1 MTNVIAGRAVPGVP
15 EATSYWLAWID
26 ALPEATLLCRD
37 LLGTEQADRPTAT
50 ATAALDPAV
59 AARAA
64 AVTRD
69 DPTLVQVLST
79 AVTALL
85 AAVRT
90 DTRDVCV
97 LTDSGGRVF
106 PVRIVVD
113 PGQSGRQLLSAVREA
128 YLTGARN
135 LGVSP
140 EALLRRE
147 GVVPT
152 DFAVVGTD
160 VRQPPAG
167 STLGFSMAD
176 GRLSVSYRTDLF
188 LASTADRLART
199 FTRILTELLDPAGP
213 GTLGPVLTSV
223 DPAEAERLAAV
234 NRTGR
239 PRAEGVLLHHGL
251 QDGAAR
257 FPDRVAVRDDGTT
270 YAELNQRANRLAR
283 RLRELGT
290 GPGDIVG
297 MAVPRSTDEL
307 VALYAIVKA
316 GAAYLPI
323 DTALPAARIRH
334 MIEESRARIVV
345 GARCPGAE
353 VLVDPADPGLAALDG
368 TDLPDLA
375 GEDDLAYVIYTS
387 GSTGTPKG
395 VMVEHRAIVN
405 RLTWMQRAYPLA
417 ADDVVLHKTP
427 VSFDVSLWEI
437 FWWSMAGCS
446 VSTLPVGAER
456 EPLAILDRIRE
467 HAVTTL
473 HFVPSMLQAMLPR
486 LRNRRPEGLRRIFAS
501 GEALSA
507 ESVRL
512 LREAYPDGGPA
523 LINLY
528 GPTEAAVDVTHYDCT
543 GHDVRR
549 PVPLGVPID
558 NLRLRILTRDGRP
571 APVGVPGEL
580 YLLGAGLARGYLRAP
595 ARTAQRFV
603 PDAQEHGERAYRTGD
618 AARWLED
625 GSVEYLGRLD
635 TQVKIRGHR
644 IELGEIEHVMR
655 GVAGVTDCA
664 AIAVDGMLR
673 GFVVAD
679 GPDAEET
686 VRAALTERLPAYAVP
701 ARIRRITEIP
711 HTSNGKRDL
720 KALAA
725 LRTRTGRGTPRGE
738 TETTL
743 AGIFSGVL
751 GGGPVGAEDNLFD
764 LGLDS
769 IRFIG
774 ALAAARPAG
783 LEFTLQELFAHPTV
797 AALARVARRAED
809 TDEDRPTAPFA
820 LLTGEDAKAGLP
832 ADAVDAY
839 PLTHLQRGL
848 LYEVATR
855 DAAVYHDVSG
865 YRYDGPLDWPLFLR
879 AAREAADRHPALRTS
894 FHPGRQPVPVQVV
907 HRTAPDW
914 CRPVDLSGRTEA
926 EQRAYLA
933 AAVEQEL
940 RAGFPDGEPGL
951 VRMRVCDLG
960 GERRHLL
967 LSYHAAALDGW
978 SVNRLLHDLFAH
990 YGALRTTGAP
1000 ARLAEPVGFERF
1012 VALEQRAVASAEHR
1026 EFWHGVLDGAEPTG
1040 VPRLP
1045 DAGLDAAQTL
1055 RTLDVPL
1062 DAELGTELRAL
1073 AGRIGVPVKSVL
1085 MAAHLAVLA
1094 FVSGRVD
1101 VTTGY
1106 ELSGRPEQQHGDT
1119 TLGLFLNTLP
1129 LRART
1134 DADSWTELIRRV
1146 HASEVA
1152 LLPHRRF
1159 PMGELV
1165 REAGRDLFE
1174 VVFNFTH
1181 FHVLN
1186 DLDRQHGF
1194 RLRRV
1199 SVHSQTEFPLR
1210 AEFFRDALD
1219 GTVGLS
1225 LHYDGSAFGTR
1236 QIERIAGYYR
1246 TALRLLAADPSQAP
1260 AARSLMDD
1268 AEARQLA
1275 AFRSGPD
1282 HEVPGETVLDRFAE
1296 TVAARPDAVAVQHAT
1311 DALGYRELDRESRR
1325 LAAGLAARGVR
1336 PGEAV
1341 GVRMTRGLPWAVAVL
1356 GILRAGA
1363 VYLPL
1368 APGDPDERVARMV
1381 RRADCRL
1388 VLTRAEYEAVLE
1400 TAETRAADLTA
1411 AADLTEVVDP
1421 AEVVVAIEAA
1431 GSAEVVVANTADP
1444 AKAADPTEAAD
1455 PTPVVEAV
1463 VAAGDPAYVIFTSGS
1478 TGEPKGATVTHR
1490 GMLNHLQA
1498 KIVDLGLGGS
1508 DVVAQTASQCFDISV
1523 WQLLAGWLTGGR
1535 SVIVDDVVDPADLW
1549 RTVGDTGV
1557 TVLEVVPA
1565 LLDALLDDPA
1575 RPAGLGPLRYL
1586 MVTGEA
1592 FQPALARRWFA
1603 AYQVPVVNAYGPTE
1617 ASDDI
1622 THHIVT
1628 APVDT
1633 ERVPVGRPV
1642 LNTTLHVVGENGT
1655 AVPIG
1660 TLGEILV
1667 SGPAVG
1673 AGYVND
1679 PERTAAA
1686 FPPNTLD
1693 DTSPRLYRTGDLGR
1707 WLPDGLLDCVGR
1719 RDQQVKVRGYR
1730 IELPEIEQAL
1740 TRVPG
1745 ITTAFVFVRRQAGQ
1759 SLLAARYSG
1768 ATGLDAAAIRAEL
1781 ARELPAHMLPD
1792 VIAPLAEV
1800 PLNANGKADRPAI
1813 AALPLP
1819 QSERRRPR
1827 PPATAAERE
1836 VVALFAAAL
1845 GLPADAVGA
1854 DGDFFELGGHSLSA
1868 MAAAA
1873 RSGGRFGVR
1882 ELLRHRTAEALARAT
1897 GPTDSG
1903 LLAEIAAADRPE
1915 LTVVC
1920 FPYAGGSP
1928 VGYLPLAKALQESL
1942 PVRFL
1947 VLDLPPGADPD
1958 PGRLLGTLV
1967 AELDQ
1972 VAGPLTLLG
1981 HCAGAG
1987 PALAL
1992 ARRLPSGRVA
2002 SVVVV
2007 GKTLKSVDPA
2017 DHPVREVLDAPDE
2030 TVRDWAVPDTEAPDQ
2045 PAPTP
2050 DEVAALRR
2058 DTALGNAFLAD
2069 LLRAG
2074 EPLTRPFTVVVAAD
2088 DPVVPDVAGTV
2099 PNWALLAA
2107 DPRVVGVPDGGHY
2120 LNRTRPRL
2128 LASLLM
2134 PATETPHAQ
2143 PDRA

>member
-1 MTNVIAGRAVPGVP
+1 MTNVIAGRALHEFP
-15 EATSYWLAWID
+15 EETSYWLRWID

-37 LLGTEQADRPTAT
+37 LLRTERDDRPTAT
-50 ATAALDPAV
+50 ATAALDPSVV
-59 AARAA
+59 ARTTAL
-64 AVTRD
+64 TRD
-69 DPTLVQVLST
+69 DPTLLQVLTT

-97 LTDSGGRVF
+97 LADSGGRVL

-113 PGQSGRQLLSAVREA
+113 PGQTCRQLLSDVRRT

-135 LGVSP
+135 LDASP
-140 EALLRRE
+140 EALLRRA

-152 DFAVVGTD
+152 DFAVVAADTE
-160 VRQPPAG
+160 RLPAG
-167 STLGFSMAD
+167 STLGLSVTA
-176 GRLSVSYRTDLF
+176 GRLSLRYRTDLF
-188 LASTADRLART
+188 LASTADRLARA
-199 FTRILTELLDPAGP
+199 FTAILTGLLDPVGP
-213 GTLGPVLTSV
+213 GTVGPLLTSM
-223 DPAEAERLAAV
+223 DPAEAELLAAV

-239 PRAEGVLLHHGL
+239 PRTEGVLLHHGL

-270 YAELNQRANRLAR
+270 YAELNRRANRLAR

-290 GPGDIVG
+290 EPGDIVG

-316 GAAYLPI
+316 GAAYLPV
-323 DTALPAARIRH
+323 DVALPPARIRH

-345 GARCPGAE
+345 GTQCPGAE

-368 TDLPDLA
+368 GDLPDLT
-375 GEDDLAYVIYTS
+375 GEDALAYVIYTS

-395 VMVEHRAIVN
+395 VMIEHRAIVN
-405 RLTWMQRAYPLA
+405 RLTWMQRAHPLVE
-417 ADDVVLHKTP
+417 DDVVLHKTP

-456 EPLAILDRIRE
+456 EPLAILERVRE
-467 HAVTTL
+467 HSVTTL

-486 LRNRRPEGLRRIFAS
+486 LRGRRPEGLRRIFTS
-501 GEALSA
+501 GEALSTGT
-507 ESVRL
+507 VLL
-512 LREAYPDGGPA
+512 LRELYPDGGPA

-543 GHDVRR
+543 GHDARR

-571 APVGVPGEL
+571 APIGVPGEL
-580 YLLGAGLARGYLRAP
+580 YLAGTGLARGYLRAP
-595 ARTAQRFV
+595 ARTAERFV
-603 PDAQEHGERAYRTGD
+603 PDLQEPGERAYRTGD

-655 GVAGVTDCA
+655 GVAGVRDCA
-664 AIAVDGMLR
+664 AIAVDGTLR

-679 GPDAEET
+679 GPDSEAT
-686 VRAALTERLPAYAVP
+686 VRTALTERLPAYAVP
-701 ARIRRITEIP
+701 ATILRIDEIP
-711 HTSNGKRDL
+711 CTPNGKRDL
-720 KALAA
+720 KALAG
-725 LRTRTGRGTPRGE
+725 LRRRTGGGAPRGE
-738 TETTL
+738 VETAL

-751 GGGPVGAEDNLFD
+751 GGRPVGAEDNFFD
-764 LGLDS
+764 LGIDS
-769 IRFIG
+769 IKFIG

-783 LEFTLQELFAHPTV
+783 LDFTLQELFAHPTV
-797 AALARVARRAED
+797 AALARVVRRVSEV
-809 TDEDRPTAPFA
+809 DEDPPAVPFA
-820 LLTGEDAKAGLP
+820 LLTGDDAQAGLP

-865 YRYDGPLDWPLFLR
+865 YRYDGPLDRPLFLR
-879 AAREAADRHPALRTS
+879 AAHDVAGRHPVLRAS

-907 HRTAPDW
+907 HRAAPDW
-914 CRPVDLSGRTEA
+914 CRFVDLSGLTGP
-926 EQRAYLA
+926 EQRAHLEG
-933 AAVEQEL
+933 AVEEEL
-940 RAGFPDGEPGL
+940 RAGFPDCTPGL

-960 GERRHLL
+960 GDRRHLL

-978 SVNRLLHDLFAH
+978 SVNRLLHDLFVR
-990 YGALRTTGAP
+990 YGELTGTGAP
-1000 ARLAEPVGFERF
+1000 AGSDEPVGFECF
-1012 VALEQRAVASAEHR
+1012 VALERSAVESDEHR
-1026 EFWHGVLDGAEPTG
+1026 AYWRGVLDGAELTG
-1040 VPRLP
+1040 VPRLLDP
-1045 DAGLDAAQTL
+1045 GLDPAQTL
-1055 RTLDVPL
+1055 RTFDVALDAGLGAELMAVAGRTGVPL
-1062 DAELGTELRAL
+1062 
-1073 AGRIGVPVKSVL
+1073 KSVL

-1094 FVSGRVD
+1094 FVSGRLD

-1106 ELSGRPEQQHGDT
+1106 ELSGRPEKRHGDT

-1134 DADSWTELIRRV
+1134 DVDSWTELIRRV
-1146 HASEVA
+1146 HESEVE

-1174 VVFNFTH
+1174 VVFNYTH
-1181 FHVLN
+1181 FHVLD
-1186 DLDRQHGF
+1186 DLDRRHGF

-1199 SVHSQTEFPLR
+1199 AVHSQTEFPLR

-1225 LHYDGSAFGTR
+1225 LHYDGSAFGAP
-1236 QIERIAGYYR
+1236 QIDRIAGYYR
-1246 TALRLLAADPSQAP
+1246 TALRLLADDPRQSP

-1268 AEARQLA
+1268 AEARELA
-1275 AFRSGPD
+1275 ALRTGPA
-1282 HEVPGETVLDRFAE
+1282 HEVPGGTVLDRFAG
-1296 TVAARPDAVAVQHAT
+1296 TVAARPDAVAVDHGAA
-1311 DALGYRELDRESRR
+1311 ALSYRELDRESRR
-1325 LAAGLAARGVR
+1325 LAAGLEARGVR
-1336 PGEAV
+1336 PGEPV

-1368 APGDPDERVARMV
+1368 APGDPDERVRRMV
-1381 RRADCRL
+1381 HRADCRT
-1388 VLTRAEYEAVLE
+1388 VLTPAEYELVLKE
-1400 TAETRAADLTA
+1400 
-1411 AADLTEVVDP
+1411 
-1421 AEVVVAIEAA
+1421 
-1431 GSAEVVVANTADP
+1431 GSARTPDATAP
-1444 AKAADPTEAAD
+1444 AVSGD
-1455 PTPVVEAV
+1455 
-1463 VAAGDPAYVIFTSGS
+1463 DPAYVIFTSGS

-1498 KIVDLGLGGS
+1498 KIVDLALDGS

-1523 WQLLAGWLTGGR
+1523 WQLLAAWLTGGR
-1535 SVIVDDVVDPADLW
+1535 SVVVDDVVEPADLW
-1549 RTVGDTGV
+1549 RTVRDAGV
-1557 TVLEVVPA
+1557 TVLEVVPS
-1565 LLDALLDDPA
+1565 LLDALLDDPG
-1575 RPAGLGPLRYL
+1575 RPAGLGPLRHL

-1592 FQPALARRWFA
+1592 FRPDLARRWFA
-1603 AYQVPVVNAYGPTE
+1603 AYRVPMVNAYGPTE

-1628 APVDT
+1628 EPVDA

-1642 LNTTLHVVGENGT
+1642 LNTTLHVVGENGA

-1660 TLGEILV
+1660 TIGEILV

-1745 ITTAFVFVRRQAGQ
+1745 VTAAFVFVHRQGERR
-1759 SLLAARYSG
+1759 LLVARYSG
-1768 ATGLDAAAIRAEL
+1768 GTGLDAAGTRAEL
-1781 ARELPAHMLPD
+1781 ARELPGYMLPD
-1792 VIAPLAEV
+1792 VIGRLPVV

-1819 QSERRRPR
+1819 ETERHRPR

-1836 VVALFAAAL
+1836 AVALFATAL
-1845 GLPADAVGA
+1845 GLPAEAVGA
-1854 DGDFFELGGHSLSA
+1854 DGDFFDLGGHSLSA
-1868 MAAAA
+1868 MAVAA

-1882 ELLRHRTAEALARAT
+1882 DLLRHRTAEALARASAPA
-1897 GPTDSG
+1897 GDG
-1903 LLAEIAAADRPE
+1903 LLAELATDDRPE

-1928 VGYLPLAKALQESL
+1928 VGYLPLAEAVRERL

-1947 VLDLPPGADPD
+1947 VLDLPPGTDPD
-1958 PGRLLGTLV
+1958 PHRMIDTLV
-1967 AELDQ
+1967 TELDR
-1972 VAGPLTLLG
+1972 VPGPLTLLG

-1992 ARRLPSGRVA
+1992 AHRLPAERVA

-2007 GKTLKSVDPA
+2007 GKTIKSADPA
-2017 DHPVREVLDAPDE
+2017 DHPVREVLQAPDE
-2030 TVRDWAVPDTEAPDQ
+2030 TVRQWVVPGTEAGDR

-2058 DTALGNAFLAD
+2058 DTALGNVLLAG
-2069 LLRAG
+2069 LLRDG
-2074 EPLTRPFTVVVAAD
+2074 RPLARPFTVLAAED
-2088 DPVVPDVAGTV
+2088 DPVTPDLPGTV

-2107 DPRVVGVPDGGHY
+2107 DPRVVTLPDGGHY

-2128 LASLLM
+2128 LASLLT
-2134 PATETPHAQ
+2134 PATETPHEQ

>member
-37 LLGTEQADRPTAT
+37 LLGTEPADRPTAT
-50 ATAALDPAV
+50 ATATPDPAV
-59 AARAA
+59 VARTA

-85 AAVRT
+85 AAVQT

-152 DFAVVGTD
+152 DFAVVGSAAQ
-160 VRQPPAG
+160 QPPAG

-176 GRLSVSYRTDLF
+176 GLLSVTYRTDLY

-199 FTRILTELLDPAGP
+199 FTRLLTELLDPAGP

-223 DPAEAERLAAV
+223 DPAEAELLAAV
-234 NRTGR
+234 NRTDR

-270 YAELNQRANRLAR
+270 YVELNRRANRLAR

-427 VSFDVSLWEI
+427 TSFDVSLWEI
-437 FWWSMAGCS
+437 FWWSMVGCS

-456 EPLAILDRIRE
+456 EPLAILARIRE

-473 HFVPSMLQAMLPR
+473 HFVPSMLQALLPA

-512 LREAYPDGGPA
+512 LREVYPDGGPA

-558 NLRLRILTRDGRP
+558 NLCLRILTRDGRP

-580 YLLGAGLARGYLRAP
+580 YLVGAGLARGYLRAP

-603 PDAQEHGERAYRTGD
+603 PDAQQHGERAYRTGD

-655 GVAGVTDCA
+655 AVAGVTDCA
-664 AIAVDGMLR
+664 AIAVDGTLR

-711 HTSNGKRDL
+711 RTPNGKRDL

-725 LRTRTGRGTPRGE
+725 LPVRTGRGTPRGA
-738 TETTL
+738 TETAL
-743 AGIFSGVL
+743 VGIFSGVL

-797 AALARVARRAED
+797 AALARVARRVAD

-914 CRPVDLSGRTEA
+914 CRRVDLSGRTEA
-926 EQRAYLA
+926 EQRAWLA
-933 AAVEQEL
+933 EAVGQEL

-1000 ARLAEPVGFERF
+1000 APLAEPVGFERF
-1012 VALEQRAVASAEHR
+1012 VALERRAVESAEHR

-1062 DAELGTELRAL
+1062 DAELGAELRAL

-1194 RLRRV
+1194 RLRRI

-1246 TALRLLAADPSQAP
+1246 TALRLLAADPRQSP

-1275 AFRSGPD
+1275 AFRSGPAY
-1282 HEVPGETVLDRFAE
+1282 EVPGETVLDRFAD

-1311 DALGYRELDRESRR
+1311 AVLDYRDLDRESRR

-1341 GVRMTRGLPWAVAVL
+1341 GVRMPRGLPWAVAVL

-1388 VLTRAEYEAVLE
+1388 VLTRAEYEAALE
-1400 TAETRAADLTA
+1400 AGETR
-1411 AADLTEVVDP
+1411 P
-1421 AEVVVAIEAA
+1421 
-1431 GSAEVVVANTADP
+1431 ADP
-1444 AKAADPTEAAD
+1444 AAT
-1455 PTPVVEAV
+1455 V

-1498 KIVDLGLGGS
+1498 KIVDLGLGDV

-1549 RTVGDTGV
+1549 RTVADTGV

-1565 LLDALLDDPA
+1565 LLDALLDDPG

-1592 FQPALARRWFA
+1592 FRPALARRWFA
-1603 AYQVPVVNAYGPTE
+1603 AYRVPVVNAYGPTE

-1628 APVDT
+1628 APVDA

-1642 LNTTLHVVGENGT
+1642 LNTTLHVVGENGA
-1655 AVPIG
+1655 AVPVG

-1693 DTSPRLYRTGDLGR
+1693 ATSPRLYRTGDLGR

-1745 ITTAFVFVRRQAGQ
+1745 IATAFVFVRRTAEQ
-1759 SLLAARYSG
+1759 SLLVARYSG
-1768 ATGLDAAAIRAEL
+1768 EAGLDAAAVRAGL
-1781 ARELPAHMLPD
+1781 ARGLPAHMVPD
-1792 VIAPLAEV
+1792 VIAPLTAV

-1819 QSERRRPR
+1819 RPQRRRPR

-1845 GLPADAVGA
+1845 GLPAEAVGA

-1947 VLDLPPGADPD
+1947 VLDLPPGPDADPT
-1958 PGRLLGTLV
+1958 RLLNTLV
-1967 AELDQ
+1967 TELDR

-1992 ARRLPSGRVA
+1992 ARRLPPERVA

-2007 GKTLKSVDPA
+2007 GKTLKSADPA
-2017 DHPVREVLDAPDE
+2017 DHPVREVLDTPDE

-2045 PAPTP
+2045 PALTP

-2058 DTALGNAFLAD
+2058 DTALGNAFLAE

-2088 DPVVPDVAGTV
+2088 DPVVPDFAGTV

-2128 LASLLM
+2128 LAALLA

>member
-1 MTNVIAGRAVPGVP
+1 MTNVIAGRALHEFP
-15 EATSYWLAWID
+15 EETSYWLSWID

-37 LLGTEQADRPTAT
+37 LLGAERADRPTAT
-50 ATAALDPAV
+50 ATAALDPTV

-64 AVTRD
+64 ALTRD
-69 DPTLVQVLST
+69 DPTLVQVLT
-79 AVTALL
+79 TTVTALL
-85 AAVRT
+85 AAVQT

-97 LTDSGGRVF
+97 LTNSGGRAF

-113 PGQSGRQLLSAVREA
+113 PGQSGRELLSGVRKT

-135 LGVSP
+135 LDVPP

-147 GVVPT
+147 GLVPT
-152 DFAVVGTD
+152 DLAVVATD
-160 VRQPPAG
+160 AEQPPAG
-167 STLGFSMAD
+167 STLGLSLAA
-176 GRLSVSYRTDLF
+176 GRLTVRYRTDLF
-188 LASTADRLART
+188 LASTADRLARV
-199 FTRILTELLDPAGP
+199 FTRLLTWLLDPAGP
-213 GTLGPVLTSV
+213 PTVGAALTSA
-223 DPAEAERLAAV
+223 DPAEAGLIAAV
-234 NRTGR
+234 NRTDR

-257 FPDRVAVRDDGTT
+257 FPDRVAVRDGGTT
-270 YAELNQRANRLAR
+270 YAQLNRRANRLAR
-283 RLRELGT
+283 RLRELGA

-323 DTALPAARIRH
+323 DTALPEARIRH

-345 GARCPGAE
+345 GTRCPAAE

-368 TDLPDLA
+368 GDLADLA

-387 GSTGTPKG
+387 GSTGRPKG

-446 VSTLPVGAER
+446 VSTLPSGAER
-456 EPLAILDRIRE
+456 EPLAILERIRE
-467 HAVTTL
+467 HAVTTV
-473 HFVPSMLQAMLPR
+473 HFVPSMLQALLPR
-486 LRNRRPEGLRRIFAS
+486 IRGRFPAGLRRVFAS
-501 GEALSA
+501 GEALST
-507 ESVRL
+507 ETVLL
-512 LREAYPDGGPA
+512 LRKLYPEGGPA

-543 GHDVRR
+543 GHDTRR

-580 YLLGAGLARGYLRAP
+580 YLSGAGLARGYLRAP
-595 ARTAQRFV
+595 GRTAERFV
-603 PDAQEHGERAYRTGD
+603 PDLQEHGERAYRTGD
-618 AARWLED
+618 AARWRED

-644 IELGEIEHVMR
+644 IELGEIEHVMH

-664 AIAVDGMLR
+664 AIAADGTLR
-673 GFVVAD
+673 AFVVAD
-679 GPDAEET
+679 EPGIEDT
-686 VRAALTERLPAYAVP
+686 VRTALTERLPAYAVP
-701 ARIRRITEIP
+701 AAILRIAEIP
-711 HTSNGKRDL
+711 RTPNGKRDL

-725 LRTRTGRGTPRGE
+725 LRRRTGRTAPRGE
-738 TETTL
+738 VETTL
-743 AGIFSGVL
+743 ARILSGVL
-751 GGGPVGAEDNLFD
+751 GGRPVGADDNFFE
-764 LGLDS
+764 LGIDS
-769 IRFIG
+769 ITFIS

-783 LEFTLQELFAHPTV
+783 LDFTLQELFAHPTV
-797 AALARVARRAED
+797 AALARVVRRVTQ
-809 TDEDRPTAPFA
+809 TDEDGPTEPFA
-820 LLTGEDAKAGLP
+820 LLTGDDARAGLP

-865 YRYDGPLDWPLFLR
+865 YRYDGPLDWPLFQR
-879 AAREAADRHPALRTS
+879 AAREVADRHPALRAS

-914 CRPVDLSGRTEA
+914 CRPVDLSGLSGP
-926 EQRAYLA
+926 EQRAWLEE
-933 AAVEQEL
+933 AVEQEL
-940 RAGFPDGEPGL
+940 RTGFPDGTPGL

-960 GERRHLL
+960 GDRRHLL

-978 SVNRLLHDLFAH
+978 SVNRLLHDLFAR
-990 YGALRTTGAP
+990 YAALSGTGAP
-1000 ARLAEPVGFERF
+1000 AGAVEPVGFERF
-1012 VALEQRAVASAEHR
+1012 VALEQRAVESEEHR
-1026 EFWHGVLDGAEPTG
+1026 AFWRGVLDGAERTA

-1045 DAGLDAAQTL
+1045 DARLDPAETL

-1062 DAELGTELRAL
+1062 DAGLGTELMAV
-1073 AGRIGVPVKSVL
+1073 AGRTGVPLKSVL

-1094 FVSGRVD
+1094 FVSGRLD

-1106 ELSGRPEQQHGDT
+1106 ELSGRPEQEHGDT

-1129 LRART
+1129 LRVRVDT
-1134 DADSWTELIRRV
+1134 DSWTELIRRV
-1146 HASEVA
+1146 HASEVE

-1165 REAGRDLFE
+1165 RETGHDLFE
-1174 VVFNFTH
+1174 AVFNYTH
-1181 FHVLN
+1181 FHVLD

-1199 SVHSQTEFPLR
+1199 AVHSQTEFPLR

-1219 GTVGLS
+1219 GTAGLS
-1225 LHYDGSAFGTR
+1225 LHYDGSAFGPA
-1236 QIERIAGYYR
+1236 QIDRIAGYYR
-1246 TALRLLAADPSQAP
+1246 TALRLLAADPRQSP

-1268 AEARQLA
+1268 AEARELA
-1275 AFRSGPD
+1275 ALRTGPR
-1282 HEVPGETVLDRFAE
+1282 HEVPGTTVLDRFAD
-1296 TVAARPDAVAVQHAT
+1296 TVAARPDAVAVNHAAA
-1311 DALGYRELDRESRR
+1311 ALTYCELDRESRR
-1325 LAAGLAARGVR
+1325 LAAGLHARGVR
-1336 PGEAV
+1336 PGEPV

-1368 APGDPDERVARMV
+1368 SPGDPDERVGRMV

-1388 VLTRAEYEAVLE
+1388 VLTPAEYEVVLKEGDTRVPDPTTAAV
-1400 TAETRAADLTA
+1400 AAD
-1411 AADLTEVVDP
+1411 
-1421 AEVVVAIEAA
+1421 
-1431 GSAEVVVANTADP
+1431 
-1444 AKAADPTEAAD
+1444 
-1455 PTPVVEAV
+1455 
-1463 VAAGDPAYVIFTSGS
+1463 DPAYVIFTSGS

-1498 KIVDLGLGGS
+1498 KIVDLALDGS

-1523 WQLLAGWLTGGR
+1523 WQLLAAWLTGGR
-1535 SVIVDDVVDPADLW
+1535 SVIVDDVIDPADLW
-1549 RTVGDTGV
+1549 RTAGDTGV
-1557 TVLEVVPA
+1557 TVLEVVPS
-1565 LLDALLDDPA
+1565 LLDALLDDPR
-1575 RPAGLGPLRYL
+1575 RPAGLGPLRHL

-1603 AYQVPVVNAYGPTE
+1603 AYQVPMVNAYGPTE

-1622 THHIVT
+1622 THHIVV
-1628 APVDT
+1628 APVDA

-1642 LNTTLHVVGENGT
+1642 LNTTLHVVGENG
-1655 AVPIG
+1655 APVPLG
-1660 TLGEILV
+1660 TIGEILV

-1745 ITTAFVFVRRQAGQ
+1745 ITAAFAFVHRKGERR
-1759 SLLAARYSG
+1759 LLAAWYSG
-1768 ATGLDAAAIRAEL
+1768 GAGLDTAGIRAGL
-1781 ARELPAHMLPD
+1781 ARELPGYMLPD
-1792 VIAPLAEV
+1792 VIGRLPSV

-1819 QSERRRPR
+1819 ETERRRPR
-1827 PPATAAERE
+1827 PPRTAAERE

-1854 DGDFFELGGHSLSA
+1854 DGDFFDLGGHSLSA
-1868 MAAAA
+1868 MAVAA

-1882 ELLRHRTAEALARAT
+1882 ELLRHRTAEALARSSAPVD
-1897 GPTDSG
+1897 GS
-1903 LLAEIAAADRPE
+1903 LFAEIATDGRPK

-1928 VGYLPLAKALQESL
+1928 VGYLPLAEAVRERL

-1947 VLDLPPGADPD
+1947 VLDLPPGAAPDPD
-1958 PGRLLGTLV
+1958 RLVHDLAT
-1967 AELDQ
+1967 ELDR
-1972 VAGPLTLLG
+1972 VTGPLVLLG
-1981 HCAGAG
+1981 HCSGAG

-1992 ARRLPSGRVA
+1992 AHRLPAGRAV

-2007 GKTLKSVDPA
+2007 GKTLRSADPA
-2017 DHPVREVLDAPDE
+2017 DHPVDEVLRAPDE
-2030 TVRDWAVPDTEAPDQ
+2030 TVRDWVVPGTEAGDRS
-2045 PAPTP
+2045 APTP

-2058 DTALGNAFLAD
+2058 DTALGNAFLAR
-2069 LLRAG
+2069 LLRTG
-2074 EPLTRPFTVVVAAD
+2074 RRLERPFTFLAAAD
-2088 DPVVPDVAGTV
+2088 DPVVPDLEGTA

-2107 DPRVVGVPDGGHY
+2107 DPRLVDVPDGGHY

-2128 LASLLM
+2128 LASLLT
-2134 PATETPHAQ
+2134 PATEVSHAQ
-2143 PDRA
+2143 SDRA